1 MVATHPDLCAAAW
14 THLQN
19 CPDKPFYTFLTKGEA
34 CDFTY
39 RDLWRRSG
47 DFAAAYQERGLRP
60 GDLAVISMSTRP
72 DMFSAF
78 VGAMRM
84 GAVPAILPYPNPKQK
99 AELFWNSHATLF
111 SQIEPAVFV
120 LTGAIADSY
129 DAFLPQFSQAI
140 LRCEN
145 VGAGTPE
152 PFAIDPQAVA
162 FLQHSSGT
170 TSLKKGVMLTHR
182 GVVDHVVSYAQQ
194 CGINQDSRL
203 FSWLP
208 LYHDMGLISCFM
220 MPLVAG
226 ATVTA
231 MDNFEWVARP
241 ASMLQAIAEH
251 RLEYAWMPNFGFAHL
266 VRACPDPQ
274 VYDLSSLKAV
284 INCSEPCRPET
295 QDRFLAHFAPSGL
308 RAEAVQVCYAMAE
321 NVFAVTQTEFSRP
334 AGALALSPAAF
345 DRGLAEPA
353 GAQEVALLVAS
364 CGAPI
369 PGNRITIVDDARQP
383 VPEGHLGEVVIASPS
398 LFAGYNRRPDLTERA
413 LVGNSYYSGD
423 LGFVRDGELYIT
435 GRKDDLILAYGRNLL
450 AHELEA
456 LVNDVP
462 GVKPGR
468 VVVFDVWSP
477 LTNTAEIVVMAETPL
492 PTEGRQGL
500 IRTVRSTLESG
511 AGVAPRHIVLLADG
525 DLIKTTS
532 GKISR
537 AGNRQAFL
545 EQQAETKRESV

>member
-1 MVATHPDLCAAAW
+1 MVKIYTDLCSAARA
-14 THLQN
+14 HAQL
-19 CPDKPFYTFLTKGEA
+19 CPDKSFYTVLTRGDVRE
-34 CDFTY
+34 FTFGQ
-39 RDLWRRSG
+39 LWGRSG
-47 DFAAAYQERGLRP
+47 DFAAAYQNRGLRP
-60 GDLAVISMSTRP
+60 GDLAIISMPTGP
-72 DMFSAF
+72 DLFSAF

-84 GAVPAILPYPNPKQK
+84 GAVPAIIPYPNPKQK

-111 SQIEPAVFV
+111 NQIEPAVFV

-129 DAFLPQFSQAI
+129 DTYLPQFSSAI
-140 LRCEN
+140 LRCED
-145 VGAGTPE
+145 VGPGTPE
-152 PFAIDPQAVA
+152 PFAIDPQSVA

-182 GVVDHVVSYAQQ
+182 AVVDHVVTYAAQ
-194 CGINQDSRL
+194 CGIGPGARL

-220 MPLVAG
+220 LPLVAG
-226 ATVTA
+226 LTVTA

-241 ASMLQAIAEH
+241 VSMLQAIADH

-266 VRACPDPQ
+266 VRACPNPEA
-274 VYDLSSLKAV
+274 YDLSSLKA
-284 INCSEPCRPET
+284 IFNCSEPCRPET
-295 QDRFLAHFAPSGL
+295 QDRFLMHFAPSGL
-308 RAEAVQVCYAMAE
+308 NPNALQVCYAMAE
-321 NVFAVTQTEFSRP
+321 NVFAVTQTDVSRP
-334 AGALALSPAAF
+334 VGEMALSPAAF

-353 GAQEVALLVAS
+353 APGEVPLMVAS
-364 CGAPI
+364 CGRPV
-369 PGNRITIVDDARQP
+369 PGNTIAIVDDARRP
-383 VPEGHLGEVVIASPS
+383 LPEGHVGEVAIAGPS

-413 LVGNSYYSGD
+413 LVGGTYYSGD

-468 VVVFDVWSP
+468 VVVFDVWSAM
-477 LTNTAEIVVMAETPL
+477 TNTAEVVVMAETIL
-492 PTEGRQGL
+492 PPDEQQVL
-500 IRTVRSTLESG
+500 IRSIRATLDSG

-537 AGNRQAFL
+537 AGNRKAFL
-545 EQQAETKRESV
+545 DGQAETKKETA